1 MKVLLKKFHLNG
13 LTTRFHP
20 KTQKVELQTKCI
32 IDSTMNGNTIG
43 FCPQT
48 QKIEAPYRDSVI
60 YYSSERKG
68 SFNDLRSGSNC
79 LLSENS
85 SVKSTHICL

>member
-1 MKVLLKKFHLNG
+1 MKVLPK
-13 LTTRFHP
+13 RFHF
-20 KTQKVELQTKCI
+20 
-32 IDSTMNGNTIG
+32 NGNTIG

-60 YYSSERKG
+60 YYSRERKG

-79 LLSENS
+79 LLW
-85 SVKSTHICL
+85 KTA

>member
-1 MKVLLKKFHLNG
+1 MKVLPK
-13 LTTRFHP
+13 RFHF
-20 KTQKVELQTKCI
+20 
-32 IDSTMNGNTIG
+32 NGNTIG

-60 YYSSERKG
+60 YYSRERKG

-79 LLSENS
+79 LL
-85 SVKSTHICL
+85 